1 MEVKTWVEM
10 RLTELG
16 QPGVT
21 MVRSVESERV
31 KVDECDF
38 VQAGTGGVLKALIL
52 KGRQKD

>member
-16 QPGVT
+16 QPGVN

-38 VQAGTGGVLKALIL
+38 VQAGIGGVLKALIL
-52 KGRQKD
+52 K

>member
-21 MVRSVESERV
+21 MVWSVESERV